1 MPQVSR
7 PSCDNAP
14 RFFATVSGSEVAV
27 SKHADLANRIFR
39 TVVFSGAMLG
49 TAVAPALAQQPN
61 PPAQG
66 APAPKAPPAKADTWV
81 SVNKEIEATDKKLD
95 AAVVKL
101 VAAHKAAVAKKDAPA
116 PDAALL
122 SAVADLR
129 TARTDL
135 DGRLA
140 KTTRDPFVNEK
151 AAPDVEKTETALA
164 EADTKLFAAVD
175 ALNNAK
181 EIADRKTAITG
192 AETARK
198 ARVAAAAKVKAAR
211 TKAAKRPRA
220 VAEYAAALPE
230 YRRIHKPHVLLHYPA
245 SGYVPDPVGDGRSFR
260 HAAAEYRL
268 HPILPVQTALWLRP
282 RKFLFRH

>member
-1 MPQVSR
+1 M
-7 PSCDNAP
+7 
-14 RFFATVSGSEVAV
+14 

-66 APAPKAPPAKADTWV
+66 APAPKDAKSIPAKPDTWV
-81 SVNKEIEATDKKLD
+81 SVNKEIEGADKKLD
-95 AAVVKL
+95 AAILKL
-101 VAAHKAAVAKKDAPA
+101 VGAHKTAVAKKDAPA
-116 PDAALL
+116 VDASLI

-129 TARTDL
+129 AARTDF
-135 DGRLA
+135 DARLA

-151 AAPDVEKTETALA
+151 AAPDVEKTEKALA

-181 EIADRKTAITG
+181 ETADRKTAITG

-198 ARVAAAAKVKAAR
+198 ERVAAAAKVKAAR

-220 VAEYAAALPE
+220 VAEERPT
-230 YRRIHKPHVLLHYPA
+230 
-245 SGYVPDPVGDGRSFR
+245 GRGF
-260 HAAAEYRL
+260 
-268 HPILPVQTALWLRP
+268 ILS
-282 RKFLFRH
+282 

>member
-1 MPQVSR
+1 
-7 PSCDNAP
+7 
-14 RFFATVSGSEVAV
+14 V

-66 APAPKAPPAKADTWV
+66 APAPKAPMKADTWD

-116 PDAALL
+116 PDAALI

-140 KTTRDPFVNEK
+140 KTTRTPFANEK
-151 AAPDVEKTETALA
+151 AAPDVEKTEKALGEA
-164 EADTKLFAAVD
+164 ETKLFAAVD

-192 AETARK
+192 VETARK
-198 ARVAAAAKVKAAR
+198 ERTAAAAKVKAAR
-211 TKAAKRPRA
+211 VKAAKRPRA
-220 VAEYAAALPE
+220 VAEERPT
-230 YRRIHKPHVLLHYPA
+230 
-245 SGYVPDPVGDGRSFR
+245 GRGF
-260 HAAAEYRL
+260 
-268 HPILPVQTALWLRP
+268 ILS
-282 RKFLFRH
+282 